1 MNSTQTGWT
10 LLIVALGMMCT
21 LLSGD
26 IASLHQW
33 SDVLDP
39 AFVGGFIAHLGAVLA
54 AFAGG
59 KMIPTATDPSTV
71 SDQKRAALS
80 KE

>member
-1 MNSTQTGWT
+1 MNQTQTGWV
-10 LLIVALGMMCT
+10 LFAVALGMMCT

-26 IASLHQW
+26 ISSLHQW
-33 SDVLDP
+33 SDALDP

-59 KMIPTATDPSTV
+59 KMIPTPDGQAV
-71 SDQKRAALS
+71 SNQKRAELE
-80 KE
+80 KV